1 MNTWREG
8 NLDHYDYERIDLI
21 EKIYHRK
28 KVKTTLYEYFGLKD
42 IVIDNVA
49 SYAYINV
56 ISDVSFDYT
65 NIDNGITLALYVF
78 AVPQITDNNLVPIYN
93 GLINAKKNLS
103 STFNA
108 AVILVLEEFKCL
120 SISKRRFLE
129 IFNQSESNK
138 IHVKFINELV

>member
-28 KVKTTLYEYFGLKD
+28 KAKTTLYEHFGLKD
-42 IVIDNVA
+42 IIIDNVA

-56 ISDVSFDYT
+56 MADVTFDYT
-65 NIDNGITLALYVF
+65 SLENDNSLPLYIF
-78 AVPQITDNNLVPIYN
+78 AVPQINDVNLVPIYN
-93 GLINAKKNLS
+93 GLITAKKNLS
-103 STFNA
+103 IRFDVN
-108 AVILVLEEFKCL
+108 VILVLEEFKCL
-120 SISKRRFLE
+120 SISKKRFLE
-129 IFNQSESNK
+129 IFNQSKSNK

>member
-1 MNTWREG
+1 MTTWREG

-28 KVKTTLYEYFGLKD
+28 KVKTNLYEYFGLKD

-49 SYAYINV
+49 TYAYINV
-56 ISDVSFDYT
+56 MADVSFEYSSQDK
-65 NIDNGITLALYVF
+65 NSLPLYVF

-93 GLINAKKNLS
+93 GLITAKKNLS
-103 STFNA
+103 TTFNA

-120 SISKRRFLE
+120 SISKKRFLE